1 MRQLNLP
8 EVSGRFFS
16 EETGNV
22 VSDIFQP
29 MLIALIFNSWVA
41 MRFEMV
47 VQESGAT

>member
-8 EVSGRFFS
+8 DMSGRFFS
-16 EETGNV
+16 VETGNI

-29 MLIALIFNSWVA
+29 MLIALIFTSWVA
-41 MRFEMV
+41 MGFEMV